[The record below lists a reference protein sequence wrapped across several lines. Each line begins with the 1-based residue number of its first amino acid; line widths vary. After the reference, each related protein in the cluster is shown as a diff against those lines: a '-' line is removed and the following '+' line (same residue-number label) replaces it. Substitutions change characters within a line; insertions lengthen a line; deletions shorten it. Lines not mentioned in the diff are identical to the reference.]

1 MLHLAFGLYLANLLV
16 GAAAQ
21 FTQLHFGLAHHILYF
36 VVFASAVL
44 ATLVS
49 FHPAL
54 LLTLL
59 MLALMPKSKP
69 GRWTHPAAALL
80 GLTGYLIVFTF

>member
-1 MLHLAFGLYLANLLV
+1 MLHIAFGLYLANLLV

-21 FTQLHFGLAHHILYF
+21 FTRRHLGLAHHILYF
-36 VVFASAVL
+36 IVFTTAVL
-44 ATLVS
+44 AALVS

-69 GRWTHPAAALL
+69 GHWTHPAAALL
-80 GLTGYLIVFTF
+80 GVTGYLIVFIF